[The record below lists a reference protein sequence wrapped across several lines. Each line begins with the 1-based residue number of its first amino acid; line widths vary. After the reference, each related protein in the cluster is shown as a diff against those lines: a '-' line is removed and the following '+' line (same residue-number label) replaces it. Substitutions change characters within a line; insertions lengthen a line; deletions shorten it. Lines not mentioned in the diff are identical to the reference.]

1 VTLAG
6 EAPGTSLVKVVDTLE
21 CHDMWDGVFA
31 LRDEQVFD
39 LCALLEGGGVLQAEL
54 AFALHERDLLFK
66 LLSLLLF
73 VAYHLSHLGLCR
85 HTLALGL
92 EDLFLLLEVA
102 VLDAQ
107 GAQLYLLLC
116 RNADDFAVLG
126 GVRALWWSKAW
137 GKLWL
142 SSRATGAET
151 AFRSGLFIALPLAE
165 CVVFAGLLVGG
176 VNKGLALF
184 LGQQCCLRSL
194 VSLQG
199 SSLGCHRRWFFR
211 STNGGRQMLELAL
224 LGKLIQR
231 GSKSDVNKVST
242 RDGNSSVNPAS
253 QGHCAGVFIGA

>member
-1 VTLAG
+1 VR
-6 EAPGTSLVKVVDTLE
+6 
-21 CHDMWDGVFA
+21 DGVSA

-39 LCALLEGGGVLQAEL
+39 LCALLEGWAILQAEL
-54 AFALHERDLLFK
+54 AFALHERDLLFE

-107 GAQLYLLLC
+107 GAQLYLLFG
-116 RNADDFAVLG
+116 RNAEDFAVLG
-126 GVRALWWSKAW
+126 GVRALWWSEAC
-137 GKLWL
+137 GELRL

-151 AFRSGLFIALPLAE
+151 AFGSGLFVALPLAV

-176 VNKGLALF
+176 VDKGLALF

-194 VSLQG
+194 IGLRA
-199 SSLGCHRRWFFR
+199 SSLGCHRGWFF
-211 STNGGRQMLELAL
+211 
-224 LGKLIQR
+224 
-231 GSKSDVNKVST
+231 
-242 RDGNSSVNPAS
+242 P
-253 QGHCAGVFIGA
+253 